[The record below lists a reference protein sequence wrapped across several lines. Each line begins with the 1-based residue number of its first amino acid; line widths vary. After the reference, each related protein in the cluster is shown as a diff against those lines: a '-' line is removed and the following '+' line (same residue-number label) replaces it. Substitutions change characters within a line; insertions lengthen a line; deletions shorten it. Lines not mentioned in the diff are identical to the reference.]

1 MKPKTIKDIIVGDS
15 YRIKPKDLNKWDRG
29 IDAEGV
35 WKVLYKGEGAEIFG
49 EELTTTEFDII
60 LEDKNSKNWILEYYP
75 TEASGEKERGWFVH
89 SDKSYPWHNIE
100 FEIYPFNMKLKN
112 IRKKKEE
119 SSRKQNWWNNEKEWW
134 KNGEEERK
142 SRGKLIKKLH
152 DDTLSSLDENFKRL
166 TDRIK
171 KAKTMLIEK
180 KIYDNCKS
188 LSIYLSLQN
197 DKKLLVK
204 KLKESLKTPPNK
216 KRKIIT
222 EEDISKSKIRKIS
235 RQRWSKEEKKLFDKN
250 YKIYQRKW
258 SKYNIP
264 NRTHVQIKSYGYK
277 YKKKKEEEEG
287 GVDGLLMLNQAF

>member
-1 MKPKTIKDIIVGDS
+1 MKPIAIKDIIVGDS
-15 YRIKPKDLNKWDRG
+15 YHIKPKDPNKWDTG

-35 WKVLYKGEGAEIFG
+35 WKVIYKGEGAKISEREF
-49 EELTTTEFDII
+49 TREFDII
-60 LEDKNSKNWILEYYP
+60 LKGKNNEKNWILEYYP
-75 TEASGEKERGWFVH
+75 TEASGEKERGWFVN

-166 TDRIK
+166 TDKMK
-171 KAKTMLIEK
+171 KVNTMLIEK
-180 KIYDNCKS
+180 ILYSKCKS
-188 LSIYLSLQN
+188 KEIYVSLQN
-197 DKKLLVK
+197 DNKLLVK
-204 KLKESLKTPPNK
+204 KLKEILNENT
-216 KRKIIT
+216 KRKRKMIT

>member
-1 MKPKTIKDIIVGDS
+1 
-15 YRIKPKDLNKWDRG
+15 
-29 IDAEGV
+29 
-35 WKVLYKGEGAEIFG
+35 
-49 EELTTTEFDII
+49 
-60 LEDKNSKNWILEYYP
+60 
-75 TEASGEKERGWFVH
+75 
-89 SDKSYPWHNIE
+89 
-100 FEIYPFNMKLKN
+100 
-112 IRKKKEE
+112 
-119 SSRKQNWWNNEKEWW
+119 
-134 KNGEEERK
+134 
-142 SRGKLIKKLH
+142 
-152 DDTLSSLDENFKRL
+152 
-166 TDRIK
+166 
-171 KAKTMLIEK
+171 MLIEK